1 MNGNR
6 RASIRDPNANRLDLR
21 AYLPECGERAEYYL
35 TAYRADAGI
44 IRESPPS
51 NRVSLTGEA
60 CPRRVQVTFQELQT
74 RELCC
79 ERSPVGPVTGV
90 LWANGQQL
98 EFDGA
103 DLSYWGNFNGLWL
116 ENNHTYEILNLL
128 QIIAR
133 WDDSCI
139 GRGCPSYY
147 APWDN
152 RVTLSLDSGEDLTIG
167 IRINDMDDGGWGGIW
182 FGHCESSENA
192 CEARVTIPAREI
204 RSGTYRVVG
213 TRCGMT
219 VVIEVPSP

>member
-1 MNGNR
+1 MNGNH

-98 EFDGA
+98 
-103 DLSYWGNFNGLWL
+103 
-116 ENNHTYEILNLL
+116 NLTE
-128 QIIAR
+128 
-133 WDDSCI
+133 
-139 GRGCPSYY
+139 P
-147 APWDN
+147 
-152 RVTLSLDSGEDLTIG
+152 T
-167 IRINDMDDGGWGGIW
+167 
-182 FGHCESSENA
+182 
-192 CEARVTIPAREI
+192 
-204 RSGTYRVVG
+204 
-213 TRCGMT
+213 
-219 VVIEVPSP
+219 